1 MSPEPDR
8 VVDIDVGA
16 PPSAYGS
23 FESWYRGVH
32 PRLLATLTVMSGDVE
47 AARDATAE
55 AFTRA
60 LERWPRVRN
69 MDAPEA
75 WVHRVGVNVL
85 RRWHRRRVVEERLL
99 RRHGPDPAP
108 PSQLSPDVWDA
119 LAALP
124 SRQREAIAL
133 RYLLDMTQADVADA
147 MGVAPGTAAATLH
160 AARRNLAD
168 RLGLDDIDDVEVASR
183 D

>member
-1 MSPEPDR
+1 MGADSGR
-8 VVDIDVGA
+8 VVDVDVGA
-16 PPSAYGS
+16 LPPAHGS
-23 FESWYRGVH
+23 FETWYRATH
-32 PRLLATLTVMSGDVE
+32 PRLLATLTVMSGDIE

-60 LERWPRVRN
+60 LERWPRVRS

-85 RRWHRRRVVEERLL
+85 RRQHRRRVVEERLL
-99 RRHGPDPAP
+99 RRHRPEPAP
-108 PSQLSPDVWDA
+108 PSHLSPDVWDA

-133 RYLLDMTQADVADA
+133 RYLLDLTQADVADA

-168 RLGLDDIDDVEVASR
+168 RLGLDDTDDVEVASR